1 MHPFL
6 KGLFVGL
13 VVGAAV
19 GLLLSP
25 RKGVENREFVR
36 QRVHLAREAGKRAAA
51 EQDGQLRARYRQS
64 IGVRDEKEPAQS

>member
-1 MHPFL
+1 MHPFV

-36 QRVHLAREAGKRAAA
+36 QRVQLAREAGKRATA
-51 EQDGQLRARYRQS
+51 EQDGRLRARFRQA
-64 IGVRDEKEPAQS
+64 IGVHDEKEPAQS